1 MTAQAQA
8 TYDPEADAIGVWFKP
23 EGAEYAGSEEVAPGV
38 VLDFDTEGRV
48 IGVELLHVRELLA
61 KGSPARRRD
70 GPAVAGKPAAAE

>member
-1 MTAQAQA
+1 
-8 TYDPEADAIGVWFKP
+8 
-23 EGAEYAGSEEVAPGV
+23 V